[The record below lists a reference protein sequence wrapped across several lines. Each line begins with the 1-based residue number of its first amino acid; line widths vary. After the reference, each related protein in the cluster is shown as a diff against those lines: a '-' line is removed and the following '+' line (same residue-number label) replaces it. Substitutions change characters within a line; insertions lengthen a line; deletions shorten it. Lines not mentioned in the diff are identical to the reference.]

1 MLIFNSHLYKYVL
14 IDPPDGPSL
23 VIYGNALLPFTTNS
37 TSLTIV
43 NKNISYNKKFQISY
57 IYTTKIANTCTERVT
72 HFGDSLA
79 VDTCT
84 PGVHIFTDDIKYY
97 NYHPIRLTSPFLP
110 PQ

>member
-1 MLIFNSHLYKYVL
+1 MLLSIPRMAPRWLYMVMLFFLLQLTQLPSQLSTKISATIKNS
-14 IDPPDGPSL
+14 
-23 VIYGNALLPFTTNS
+23 
-37 TSLTIV
+37 
-43 NKNISYNKKFQISY
+43 QISY